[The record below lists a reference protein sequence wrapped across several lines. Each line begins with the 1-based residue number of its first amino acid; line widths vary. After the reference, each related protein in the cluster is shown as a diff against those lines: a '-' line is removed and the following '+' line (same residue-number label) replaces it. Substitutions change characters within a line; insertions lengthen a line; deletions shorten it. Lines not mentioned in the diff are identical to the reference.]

1 MAAESGDRPV
11 ALITG
16 ASGGIGEA
24 FAHILAAEA
33 YSLVLVARRNS
44 ELNRVAGVVTSRHAV
59 PVTVIDAD
67 LSQEGAGARLKDA
80 LDARGLKPD
89 VLINNAGWGLNRRV
103 LDASVEEQLNIV
115 DLNVRTLTD
124 LTLRFLPAMR
134 ERGRGGVLNLGSMAA
149 FMPGPTMAVYYAS
162 KAYVVSFTEAVA
174 HELKGTGVTI
184 SVYCPG
190 PVLTGFQRRAGM
202 EEARLVRMLRPISVE
217 ACAKNGWEAFKKGE
231 VVAFPRGID
240 AMGALFS
247 RVSPRRVSF
256 AALEFFHRPMRQE

>member
-1 MAAESGDRPV
+1 MAAETGDRPL

-24 FAHILAAEA
+24 FAHVLAAEG
-33 YSLVLVARRNS
+33 YGLVLAARRTS
-44 ELNRVAGVVTSRHAV
+44 ELNRVAGVVTSRHDV

-67 LSQEGAGARLKDA
+67 LSHEGAGARLKA
-80 LDARGLKPD
+80 QLDARGLRPD

-103 LDASVEEQLNIV
+103 LEAPVEDQLNII
-115 DLNVRTLTD
+115 DLNIRALTD
-124 LTLRFLPAMR
+124 LTIRFLPAMK

-174 HELKGTGVTI
+174 HELRGTGVTV

-202 EEARLVRMLRPISVE
+202 SEARLVRMLRPISAE
-217 ACAKNGWEAFKKGE
+217 ACARAGWDAFKKGQ
-231 VVAFPRGID
+231 VVTFPRGVD
-240 AMGALFS
+240 AMGAFFE
-247 RVSPRRVSF
+247 RVTPRAVTF
-256 AALEFFHRPMRQE
+256 AALEFFHKPSER